1 MDNSSDVLLPD
12 EGGLVRRWGLN
23 GSAGPLPVIPDGMA
37 VDGHSVDFLRAEHG
51 FSALV
56 DATVDGRTRRVL
68 FDAGITPDG
77 LIGNLDRLG
86 IAPDTF
92 EAIVFSHGHFDH
104 VMGLDGVARRLGHT
118 NMPVLVHPDFWTKRR
133 LVGPDAA
140 FELPTPS
147 RQAIE
152 GAGFVIIE
160 DQQPSFLL
168 DGQLLITGEVDRT
181 TDFELGMPPAHQ
193 KWQDGGWRPDQA
205 VHDDQAVVLHVRD
218 KGLVVLTGCG
228 HSGIVNIVRH
238 AKRITGI
245 DKVYAVL
252 GGFHLRDGD
261 IIPKTVT
268 ALAAENPSV
277 RRRARALH
285 QLEGATRVG
294 CRPTRRVPAQRRRQ
308 LLPAVAAAPHPLGGE
323 SGFVSPGG
331 TGIHVTATRTIR
343 RCPPLV
349 DVTSVGD
356 PAISGV
362 GAKPV
367 DSAVPERIRARG
379 GLDPVGS
386 GFHGVFIVAVG
397 VPSPQGR

>member
-1 MDNSSDVLLPD
+1 MQSISLREVDGVHVTTLMDNSSDVLLPD

-23 GSAGPLPVIPDGMA
+23 GTAGPLPVIPDGMA

-56 DATVDGRTRRVL
+56 EPTVDGRTRRVL

-92 EAIVFSHGHFDH
+92 EAVVFSHGHFDH
-104 VMGLDGVARRLGHT
+104 VMGIDGVARRLGRT

-147 RQAIE
+147 RQAME
-152 GAGFVIIE
+152 GVGFVIIE
-160 DQQPSFLL
+160 DRQPSFLL

-193 KWQDGGWRPDQA
+193 KWHDGGWHPDQA

-245 DKVYAVL
+245 EKVYAVL

-268 ALAAENPSV
+268 ALTAENPAV
-277 RRRARALH
+277 
-285 QLEGATRVG
+285 V
-294 CRPTRRVPAQRRRQ
+294 VPAHCTSWKAQQ
-308 LLPAVAAAPHPLGGE
+308 ALAAGLP
-323 SGFVSPGG
+323 
-331 TGIHVTATRTIR
+331 
-343 RCPPLV
+343 
-349 DVTSVGD
+349 
-356 PAISGV
+356 GV
-362 GAKPV
+362 FRPNA
-367 DSAVPERIRARG
+367 
-379 GLDPVGS
+379 VGS
-386 GFHGVFIVAVG
+386 CF
-397 VPSPQGR
+397 QL